1 MTERKGEAKGEEN
14 QGEWREKQR
23 WRKEKSEYIECI
35 KKVKTTFL
43 WPEIHSALWGQEEED
58 SERQMGEETLRIV

>member
-1 MTERKGEAKGEEN
+1 MKGKAEVEEGKIWVYRK
-14 QGEWREKQR
+14 
-23 WRKEKSEYIECI
+23 Y

-43 WPEIHSALWGQEEED
+43 LPEIHSALWGQEEED